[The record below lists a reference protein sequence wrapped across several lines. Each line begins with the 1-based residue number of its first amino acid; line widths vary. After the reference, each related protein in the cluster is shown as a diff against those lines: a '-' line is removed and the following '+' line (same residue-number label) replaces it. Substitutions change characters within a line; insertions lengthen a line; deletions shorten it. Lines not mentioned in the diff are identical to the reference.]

1 MWEKISNISLVQT
14 DTEEISNCGTVVGY
28 QKKGCLLLFGEKL

>member
-14 DTEEISNCGTVVGY
+14 DMEEISNCGTVVGY
-28 QKKGCLLLFGEKL
+28 QKKGLLAFGEKL